1 LEFDLEFDLDLPPP
15 PLAGLRDEPR
25 LNPAKLGMSGIV
37 TGCEKKIEKHFPVSR
52 SNCPYED
59 EKKRTGGADPGTGV
73 AAANGG
79 GGGGVNCTQ
88 NNASST

>member
-37 TGCEKKIEKHFPVSR
+37 TGCEKKNRKTLSR
-52 SNCPYED
+52 QSL
-59 EKKRTGGADPGTGV
+59 
-73 AAANGG
+73 
-79 GGGGVNCTQ
+79 
-88 NNASST
+88 